1 MEVAA
6 TRAKDHPDLSAYVGD
21 FMRRDAG
28 FTLVEMMI
36 VVVVIGILAAVAIP
50 NFVAMQSRA
59 REAGTKANMHT
70 FQLAAED
77 YAVMNDGAY
86 CTDAA
91 GVVSLLPGGNGN
103 FRNSFSGSTGVGL
116 AWENRPSMD
125 LEASTIPG
133 ITSYSDSNAATYN
146 VKGYGKATAILI
158 VLTSGR

>member
-6 TRAKDHPDLSAYVGD
+6 TRENGPQNLSGLVGD
-21 FMRRDAG
+21 IMRHDAG

-50 NFVAMQSRA
+50 NFVAMQDRA

-77 YAVMNDGAY
+77 YAVMSDGAY
-86 CTDAA
+86 ATDAS
-91 GVVSLLPGGNGN
+91 GVVPLVPGGDGN
-103 FRNSFSGSTGVGL
+103 FRNSFTGSGGVGV
-116 AWENRPSMD
+116 AWENRSSMGAS
-125 LEASTIPG
+125 ASTIPG
-133 ITSYSDSNAATYN
+133 ITSYSDSNAYTYN
-146 VKGYGKATAILI
+146 VKGFGKATGIVI

>member
-1 MEVAA
+1 MEVAPI
-6 TRAKDHPDLSAYVGD
+6 RKNGHQDLSGNVGD
-21 FMRRDAG
+21 IMRRDAG

-77 YAVMNDGAY
+77 YAVMNDGRY
-86 CTDAA
+86 STDASA
-91 GVVSLLPGGNGN
+91 VITLVPGGEGN
-103 FRNSFSGSTGVGL
+103 FRNSFSGTTGVGV
-116 AWENRPSMD
+116 AWENRDAMD
-125 LEASTIPG
+125 VAASTIQG
-133 ITSYSDSNAATYN
+133 ITSYSDSNAYTYN
-146 VKGYGKATAILI
+146 VKGFGKATAILI